1 MYALAKWQ
9 AAIASLSTGLWLA
22 TIRIRPHIG
31 CMAPIG
37 GMAPSSKK
45 TGNYRKRAKDLN
57 KRLKQRTSTADR
69 AKLVKRQ
76 KALSDMADSEDW
88 LAGKPGSQLK

>member
-1 MYALAKWQ
+1 MNALAKWQ

-31 CMAPIG
+31 SMV
-37 GMAPSSKK
+37 PSSKK

-69 AKLVKRQ
+69 AKLVKKQ
-76 KALSDMADSEDW
+76 KALSDMADTEDW